1 MGLSDNLKLVLPN
14 QLFFLKDKE
23 QLIYFDN
30 IFLKEKHKTLQTIFS
45 QANLGQTWG
54 DVFVATPSVTSEGK
68 ISIGFVDDNMNVKSQ
83 EISYKCIDKSLLS
96 GRTINTHSVGDSF
109 TDMATWVNEVYQ
121 QLTDNGVTVN
131 LMGTQGDN
139 TNAHEALSGGT
150 MDRYLLRN
158 AGPAVIVNVTG
169 ITDKPKTGYYGT
181 PYYDSNGIKWQ
192 VLGYKLDEEGN
203 GKLKLGIF
211 KYAVTDEYEES
222 SNFPIA
228 GTLTIDETRPYGDA
242 VINYTDATVCYYNP
256 YWNPSTKK
264 LDFRYYI
271 ETWGYNPIDLF
282 IIQFTWNDIP
292 AWADDVIIQQNVE
305 RVKTIIDQLHIDY
318 PSAKAIFSIEPMGAL
333 NPGNIDVDGK
343 LYGGLKFTQGLF
355 SKFENDDS
363 YNTWFRISPSYM
375 GVDRVN
381 GYPTISKK
389 LCSRYD
395 IETLVAKD
403 IVHCNE
409 QGMRQIG
416 DVIVPVI
423 YGLY

>member
-1 MGLSDNLKLVLPN
+1 M
-14 QLFFLKDKE
+14 
-23 QLIYFDN
+23 
-30 IFLKEKHKTLQTIFS
+30 
-45 QANLGQTWG
+45 
-54 DVFVATPSVTSEGK
+54 
-68 ISIGFVDDNMNVKSQ
+68 
-83 EISYKCIDKSLLS
+83 
-96 GRTINTHSVGDSF
+96 
-109 TDMATWVNEVYQ
+109 
-121 QLTDNGVTVN
+121 
-131 LMGTQGDN
+131 
-139 TNAHEALSGGT
+139 
-150 MDRYLLRN
+150 
-158 AGPAVIVNVTG
+158 
-169 ITDKPKTGYYGT
+169 
-181 PYYDSNGIKWQ
+181 
-192 VLGYKLDEEGN
+192 
-203 GKLKLGIF
+203 
-211 KYAVTDEYEES
+211 
-222 SNFPIA
+222 
-228 GTLTIDETRPYGDA
+228 
-242 VINYTDATVCYYNP
+242 
-256 YWNPSTKK
+256 
-264 LDFRYYI
+264 
-271 ETWGYNPIDLF
+271 F